1 MSDSSARP
9 IRVIVAGTGWGC
21 LAHVPALRAAGFEV
35 AALVGNDRERTADRA
50 RRLSVP
56 VATTSLEQ
64 ALAVPGVRAAVIATP
79 PSTHY
84 ELTSAVIAAGKHVL
98 CEKPFTTGLDD
109 ARSLLRQ
116 AEEAGVVHVLGQ
128 EMRWLKPQ
136 VGFAIA
142 LADGLIGAPRFATF
156 VRLSNAFADPAA
168 EVPGWFT
175 DKSRFGGWLNAEIP
189 HTIDTVRTTLGEF
202 ASVTGIACVTSDHD
216 WATNDSFA
224 VQFTLVNGLVGVI
237 QATQGAVGP
246 PTAVQRISGTA
257 GTVSVTAEGEIALD
271 DASGRRLI
279 EIPSEYQLGPALD
292 LPVGVAGSNA
302 YARFEARATMIP
314 PATARLAGAFRD
326 RILGLEPP
334 KFPAL
339 PTFFDG
345 VANTVVHEAIVT
357 SATEGRTVTLE

>member
-1 MSDSSARP
+1 MTDTSVGP

-35 AALVGNDRERTADRA
+35 AALVGTIASAPRIARGDLASPWRPRA
-50 RRLSVP
+50 SNKPSHR
-56 VATTSLEQ
+56 
-64 ALAVPGVRAAVIATP
+64 PGVRAAVIATP

-98 CEKPFTTGLDD
+98 CEKPFTTRLDD

-175 DKSRFGGWLNAEIP
+175 DKSGFGGWLNAEVP

-202 ASVTGIACVTSDHD
+202 ASVTGTACVTSDHD

-237 QATQGAVGP
+237 QATQGAFGP
-246 PTAVQRISGTA
+246 PAAIQRISGTA

-271 DASGRRLI
+271 DASGHRLI
-279 EIPSEYQLGPALD
+279 EIPPEYQLGPPLD
-292 LPVGVAGSNA
+292 LPAGVAGS
-302 YARFEARATMIP
+302 RCLRP
-314 PATARLAGAFRD
+314 
-326 RILGLEPP
+326 
-334 KFPAL
+334 
-339 PTFFDG
+339 
-345 VANTVVHEAIVT
+345 V
-357 SATEGRTVTLE
+357 